1 MKRYYHEVKNGI
13 MTEFI
18 QNSISFEQWRNLV
31 NKSLAHSLV
40 WSYRQLNRSN
50 HDVKMNR
57 IMTSCVAHLKHVK
70 ISEVD
75 LLLT

>member
-31 NKSLAHSLV
+31 NKSIAHSLV
-40 WSYRQLNRSN
+40 WSYRHLNRSN
-50 HDVKMNR
+50 HDVKMNG
-57 IMTSCVAHLKHVK
+57 IMTSCVALLKRVK
-70 ISEVD
+70 ISEAD
-75 LLLT
+75 LLFT